1 MKDEI
6 TLRAEGRAQTGTGA
20 ARRMRRDGFVPAV
33 VYGHGRDSVHLRIRA
48 DELDGVLSR
57 ISAGTTMIGLEIDGA
72 GSRKVLIRELQRHPF
87 RSAILHVDFFQIR
100 EHEKIRV
107 AVPLR
112 LIGLAQ
118 GVEEG
123 GILQQLRHEIQ
134 VECLPGDIPESF
146 ELDVTALLIGDSLH
160 IADFDAG
167 GVTILD
173 DLDLTVCAVVPPTVM
188 KVEEEE
194 ELEEIEGEEI
204 EGEAEA
210 EAAEEEPGSSGKE
223 SGEAS

>member
-1 MKDEI
+1 MKEEI
-6 TLRAEGRAQTGTGA
+6 TLRAEGRAQTGKGA

-33 VYGHGRDSVHLRIRA
+33 VYGHGRESVHLRIRA

-57 ISAGTTMIGLEIDGA
+57 IRAGTTMIGLKIDGG

-87 RSAILHVDFFQIR
+87 RSDILHVDFFQIR
-100 EHEKIRV
+100 EDERIRV

-112 LIGLAQ
+112 LIGQAQ

-134 VECLPGDIPESF
+134 VECLPSDIPESF

-160 IADFDAG
+160 VADFDAG
-167 GVTILD
+167 GVTVLD

-194 ELEEIEGEEI
+194 EELEEI
-204 EGEAEA
+204 EAEA
-210 EAAEEEPGSSGKE
+210 EAEAEVAEEEPGSSGEE
-223 SGEAS
+223 SRGAS